1 MTVMHPVMIGL
12 RRRTPPHLPLPLLA
26 ARLPETLK
34 IMITIMISTLGAI
47 PQPAPT
53 HRPPASSLTLALL
66 ALVVR
71 PGTLGP
77 QNMIPFMVLVLPR
90 LRMDRPIQHPHNL
103 QLQTFVPSHSLRPC
117 RLTITLRNPPS
128 PMVYE
133 NKRDRR
139 IKRCRRPAS
148 TPRERAG

>member
-26 ARLPETLK
+26 ARLPET
-34 IMITIMISTLGAI
+34 MITIVISTLGAI

-53 HRPPASSLTLALL
+53 HRPPASSLTFALL
-66 ALVVR
+66 VR
-71 PGTLGP
+71 PRTLGSH
-77 QNMIPFMVLVLPR
+77 NMVPFMVLVFPR
-90 LRMDRPIQHPHNL
+90 LGMDRPIQHPHNL
-103 QLQTFVPSHSLRPC
+103 QLQTFVPSHSLSPC

-128 PMVYE
+128 PTIYE
-133 NKRDRR
+133 NKRDRC